1 MILASRSLPMIPSRL
16 SVSSL
21 VLALVLTTAGCAS
34 AVPTRTAEVA
44 AVPASA
50 AAPAFW
56 QGFRDHPHGY
66 LTADNAPNAA
76 NFLPP
81 PPAEGSPREQADIV
95 AYRALRSLEGS
106 ERWAIARADNEI
118 ETPGAPRA
126 FDCAL
131 GFKFEPEKTPTLTML
146 LGRMLGD
153 LETIQT
159 PAKRGWFRKRP
170 FVVEPL
176 PTCIA
181 PETWL
186 AASGSYPSGHS
197 ALGWAWALVLAEMA
211 PDRADPILRRGL
223 AYGESRAVCGVHY
236 VSDVEAGRIVGAA
249 MVARLKADP
258 GFQADF
264 ARAKEEFDAARA
276 ASKEATSACPAA
288 LMQPL
293 M

>member
-1 MILASRSLPMIPSRL
+1 MIPSRL
-16 SVSSL
+16 SVSPL

-34 AVPTRTAEVA
+34 AVPTRTDEVA

-81 PPAEGSPREQADIV
+81 PPAEGSLREQADIV
-95 AYRALRSLEGS
+95 AYRALRSLEGG

>member
-1 MILASRSLPMIPSRL
+1 MIPSRL
-16 SVSSL
+16 SVSPL

-34 AVPTRTAEVA
+34 AVPTRTDEVA

-95 AYRALRSLEGS
+95 AYRALRSLEGG

-186 AASGSYPSGHS
+186 AASGAYPSGHS

>member
-1 MILASRSLPMIPSRL
+1 MIPSRL

-66 LTADNAPNAA
+66 LTAESAPNAA

-95 AYRALRSLEGS
+95 AYRALRSLEGG

-236 VSDVEAGRIVGAA
+236 VSDVEAGRIVGGA

-276 ASKEATSACPAA
+276 ASKEATSDCPAA

>member
-1 MILASRSLPMIPSRL
+1 MIPSRL

-21 VLALVLTTAGCAS
+21 VLALVLTTVGCAS

-44 AVPASA
+44 SVPAPA

-81 PPAEGSPREQADIV
+81 PPAEGSPREQADIA

-258 GFQADF
+258 GFQVDF

>member
-1 MILASRSLPMIPSRL
+1 MRTLPPLPLLPFALAGAAALLAGCGTTAPKPPVSAVEVGEFRAGSGILNGYLPRADLPDS
-16 SVSSL
+16 
-21 VLALVLTTAGCAS
+21 LALV
-34 AVPTRTAEVA
+34 A
-44 AVPASA
+44 A
-50 AAPAFW
+50 
-56 QGFRDHPHGY
+56 
-66 LTADNAPNAA
+66 
-76 NFLPP
+76 
-81 PPAEGSPREQADIV
+81 PPAEGSAALAADVATTRQLTALASGPRGV
-95 AYRALRSLEGS
+95 L
-106 ERWAIARADNEI
+106 ARKDANLNF
-118 ETPGAPRA
+118 PAA
-126 FDCAL
+126 ASVFDCAL
-131 GFKFEPEKTPTLTML
+131 GLRVSEAGTPHLNMLLRRTLTDAGL
-146 LGRMLGD
+146 A
-153 LETIQT
+153 TNK
-159 PAKRGWFRKRP
+159 AKDHYTRTRP
-170 FVVEPL
+170 FVALNL
-176 PTCIA
+176 PSCTPDEEA
-181 PETWL
+181 KL
-186 AASGSYPSGHS
+186 SKDGSFPSGHS

>member
-1 MILASRSLPMIPSRL
+1 MIPSRL

-81 PPAEGSPREQADIV
+81 PPADGSPREQADIV
-95 AYRALRSLEGS
+95 AYRALRSLEGG

>member
-1 MILASRSLPMIPSRL
+1 MIPSRL
-16 SVSSL
+16 SVSPL

-95 AYRALRSLEGS
+95 AYRALRSLEGG

>member
-1 MILASRSLPMIPSRL
+1 MIRLRPSFSALAAALPL
-16 SVSSL
+16 GL
-21 VLALVLTTAGCAS
+21 AVLTAGCAGGG
-34 AVPTRTAEVA
+34 PKTDRTVAETT
-44 AVPASA
+44 
-50 AAPAFW
+50 FW

-66 LTADNAPNAA
+66 LTAENAPNAA
-76 NFLPP
+76 DFLPP
-81 PPAEGSPREQADIV
+81 PPAEGSLREQVDIA
-95 AYRALRSLEGS
+95 AYRALRALEGS
-106 ERWAIARADNEI
+106 ERWAIARADAEI
-118 ETPGAPRA
+118 ETPRAPHA

-131 GFKFEPEKTPTLTML
+131 GFRFEPEKTPTLTML

-159 PAKRGWFRKRP
+159 PAKRGFFRKRP

-176 PTCIA
+176 PICIA
-181 PETWL
+181 PEAWL

-249 MVARLKADP
+249 LVARLKADP
-258 GFQADF
+258 AFQADF
-264 ARAKEEFDAARA
+264 ARAREEFDAARA
-276 ASKEATSACPAA
+276 AAKERTPACAAA
-288 LMQPL
+288 LTQPIL
-293 M
+293 